1 MPVSEV
7 LAHVKATGKVT
18 AEDALA
24 ARRAV
29 YGNDGAIDPQ
39 EIEGLFAVD
48 EAAATADPAW
58 SKLLVEAGTDYIV
71 HQQQPS
77 GYIDEANAN
86 WLIARIGKD
95 GVVKTATELELLVK
109 VLEAAQSSPESLV
122 KFALRQVQSAVVDGS
137 GPLANGGTLQP
148 GRVGRA
154 EVDLIRRIL
163 YAFGGEGGI
172 AITRS
177 EAEVLFDINDRTV
190 EADNDPAWTDLFVKA
205 VANCIMA
212 ASGYVVPPRE
222 VALRREEWL
231 DSANGGVGNFFGR
244 MVSGGLRGVI
254 DAYVTPTGEASLAG
268 KNYRQAQAIAAAEIV
283 DEGEAG
289 WLAQRIGRD
298 GQLHENEKALLRFI
312 HDEAP
317 QVHPALAPLIEKAA

>member
-1 MPVSEV
+1 MPVSETV
-7 LAHVKATGKVT
+7 ARVKSTGKVT
-18 AEDALA
+18 AVDILA

-29 YGNDGAIDPQ
+29 YGNDGAIDPH

-48 EAAATADPAW
+48 EAAREADPAW
-58 SKLLVEAGTDYIV
+58 SMLLVEAGTDYIV

-77 GYIDEANAN
+77 GYVDEANAD

-109 VLEAAQSSPESLV
+109 VLEAAQSSPERLV
-122 KFALRQVQSAVVDGS
+122 KFALRQVQSAVVDGT
-137 GPLANGGTLQP
+137 GPLANGGELHP

-212 ASGYVVPPRE
+212 ASGYVVPPRD

-231 DSANGGVGNFFGR
+231 DTANGGVGDFFAR

-254 DAYVTPTGEASLAG
+254 DAYVAPDGEHALAVRNHR
-268 KNYRQAQAIAAAEIV
+268 KSQAIAAAEIV
-283 DEGEAG
+283 NEDEAD
-289 WLAQRIGRD
+289 WLAHRIGRD
-298 GQLHENEKALLRFI
+298 GHLHANEKALLRFI

-317 QVHPALAPLIEKAA
+317 EVHPALAPLIEQAA